1 MQRIQRVA
9 WLVVGVIALGLLSFG
24 PANAAPALPR
34 TPLDAQK
41 AHTPDSGLTLV
52 HGWHCSTRYNSR
64 WGWHRHPRACR
75 NNRYRSHRYNSSR
88 YQRDRYR
95 RNWNQR
101 NWSQRNRS
109 NQRNRT
115 NQRNRSNQQRNNRS
129 NRGTNQRNRGNRNRR
144 DRGPVHSKARTQSYR
159 DYKDKF

>member
-9 WLVVGVIALGLLSFG
+9 WLVAGVIAWGLLSFG
-24 PANAAPALPR
+24 PANAAPVQPR
-34 TPLDAQK
+34 TPLDAQNV
-41 AHTPDSGLTLV
+41 HTPGSGVILV
-52 HGWHCSTRYNSR
+52 HGWHCSTRYDYR
-64 WGWHRHPRACR
+64 WGWHRHARACR

-101 NWSQRNRS
+101 N
-109 NQRNRT
+109 RT
-115 NQRNRSNQQRNNRS
+115 NQRNRSNQRRNNRS
-129 NRGTNQRNRGNRNRR
+129 NRGTNQRNRGDRNRR
-144 DRGPVHSKARTQSYR
+144 NRGPVHSKARTQSYR